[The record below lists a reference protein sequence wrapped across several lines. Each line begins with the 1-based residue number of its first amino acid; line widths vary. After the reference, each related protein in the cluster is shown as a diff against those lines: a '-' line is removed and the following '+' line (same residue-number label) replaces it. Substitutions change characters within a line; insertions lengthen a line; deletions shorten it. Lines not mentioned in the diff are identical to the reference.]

1 MELVRIQQLL
11 ERYFEGTTNLSE
23 ENELRDYFTG
33 THVDPQLQSYVPI
46 FSGFIVAQEE
56 TSSRTVELPSQ
67 NKSNRFFNWGIAASF
82 ALFFG
87 IFGVWYFNSSTGLS
101 QEEQEALMAYNE
113 ARETLLLVS
122 ENLNKG
128 TSQIQHLQ
136 AFGEGASKINLINQ
150 FTKTKQRI
158 LK

>member
-1 MELVRIQQLL
+1 MELVRIEQLL
-11 ERYFEGTTNLSE
+11 ERYFEGTTSLSE
-23 ENELRDYFTG
+23 ENELREYFAG
-33 THVDPQLQSYVPI
+33 AHVAPQLQSYIPI
-46 FSGFIVAQEE
+46 FSGFTIAQEE
-56 TSSRTVELPSQ
+56 TSSRTVELPLENQ
-67 NKSNRFFNWGIAASF
+67 SNRFFNWSIAASF
-82 ALFFG
+82 VLLFG
-87 IFGVWYFNSSTGLS
+87 IFGVWYFNSDSGLTD
-101 QEEQEALMAYNE
+101 EEQEALMAYNE
-113 ARETLLLVS
+113 AKETLLLLS